1 MVRFA
6 QALGLPLDISAHG
19 YRIDAI
25 IGWVH
30 LVMFVLFIGWGAF
43 FIYAMIRFRRRN
55 PKASHLRA
63 SRGTAYLLWAL
74 CLVGVSGIH
83 RFYLG
88 RKGTGILWLCTWG
101 LFGIGNIIDL
111 FIIPKLLV
119 PDTTHQVPDN
129 RAPDPQGVRTHATS
143 YLEAVIVVI
152 ELVLLFALSI
162 PFWASAVAKVPEPS
176 EAMRVRVVAQQ
187 FQWNIHY
194 AGPDGVFGRTDL
206 ELIRPQENNH
216 IGLDRDDLF
225 GKDDVMTNNQLN
237 LPIDQP
243 VVIELSSQDVV
254 HSFFVPVLRVKQDA
268 VPGLVIPLSF
278 TATATGKH
286 EVACAQLCGIGHA
299 QMRGFITLMEPAE
312 FDQWLAERSKEAQ
325 ESGPTSFF

>member
-43 FIYAMIRFRRRN
+43 FIYAMIRFRRRKN
-55 PKASHLRA
+55 P
-63 SRGTAYLLWAL
+63 TA
-74 CLVGVSGIH
+74 
-83 RFYLG
+83 
-88 RKGTGILWLCTWG
+88 
-101 LFGIGNIIDL
+101 
-111 FIIPKLLV
+111 
-119 PDTTHQVPDN
+119 
-129 RAPDPQGVRTHATS
+129 DPQGVRTHATS

-162 PFWASAVAKVPEPS
+162 PFWASSVARVPEPS
-176 EAMRVRVVAQQ
+176 EAMRVRVIAQQ

-194 AGPDGVFGRTDL
+194 AGPDGVFGRTDP

>member
-1 MVRFA
+1 M
-6 QALGLPLDISAHG
+6 
-19 YRIDAI
+19 
-25 IGWVH
+25 
-30 LVMFVLFIGWGAF
+30 
-43 FIYAMIRFRRRN
+43 
-55 PKASHLRA
+55 
-63 SRGTAYLLWAL
+63 
-74 CLVGVSGIH
+74 
-83 RFYLG
+83 
-88 RKGTGILWLCTWG
+88 
-101 LFGIGNIIDL
+101 
-111 FIIPKLLV
+111 
-119 PDTTHQVPDN
+119 
-129 RAPDPQGVRTHATS
+129 
-143 YLEAVIVVI
+143 VI

-162 PFWASAVAKVPEPS
+162 PFWASSVARVPEPS
-176 EAMRVRVVAQQ
+176 EAMRVRVIAQQ

-194 AGPDGVFGRTDL
+194 AGPDGVFGRTDP
-206 ELIRPQENNH
+206 ELIRPQQNNH

-286 EVACAQLCGIGHA
+286 EIACAQLCGIGHA

>member
-43 FIYAMIRFRRRN
+43 FIYAMIRFRRRKN
-55 PKASHLRA
+55 P
-63 SRGTAYLLWAL
+63 TA
-74 CLVGVSGIH
+74 
-83 RFYLG
+83 
-88 RKGTGILWLCTWG
+88 
-101 LFGIGNIIDL
+101 
-111 FIIPKLLV
+111 
-119 PDTTHQVPDN
+119 
-129 RAPDPQGVRTHATS
+129 DPQGVRTHATS

-194 AGPDGVFGRTDL
+194 AGPDGVFGRTDP

-268 VPGLVIPLSF
+268 VPGLVIPCSGAP
-278 TATATGKH
+278 T
-286 EVACAQLCGIGHA
+286 
-299 QMRGFITLMEPAE
+299 
-312 FDQWLAERSKEAQ
+312 RS
-325 ESGPTSFF
+325 